1 MFATTTTKTNTSD
14 KSKLKAEERFSVT
27 NNLHQGKRSVVFDP
41 ETVSAESMKEDYYIF
56 HVTTKYVLM

>member
-1 MFATTTTKTNTSD
+1 MFATTTTTTTNTSD

-41 ETVSAESMKEDYYIF
+41 ETVI
-56 HVTTKYVLM
+56 VLNP